1 MKYSLYIFLLFWS
14 TVIFAQDLTISG
26 VLLDEQN
33 RPIPYANIL
42 CFEVVN
48 LEVNQLKGMSSNDE
62 GLYKFEGLKPGKY
75 IIKASFLGYETGE
88 STLELFKNTSLDPII
103 LKATTEN
110 IGEVVITTKRPTLK
124 KESDRLIF
132 NIANTSLSEGSI
144 LEVLKRTPGVLI
156 FDNEISVKNTTPTIY
171 INNRKV
177 NLSSSELTQLLENSS
192 ANSIQK
198 IEVITNPSARYDADN
213 GAVLNIVMLKNL
225 ITGYRGNVFANFRQG
240 VFSRYNAGISQFYK
254 TKKVSL
260 NANYSASKNKIN
272 RNNEEKVNYLDA
284 NNNINER
291 WDSRL
296 NRNTWSETHNLNFN
310 FDYLINDKNTL
321 SLSSNL
327 LFLPYF
333 KYLTNGESII
343 FDANDDIN
351 FRFDSH
357 NLSRDK
363 KHNLGFDLDF
373 VHKLDSKS
381 TLSINSHLT
390 AYDYDRDQMVNSNYF
405 DANNAFDFRTIF
417 RTNSNQNTD
426 IFTTQIDYDLS
437 LENKASFSAGLK
449 SSNIKTKS
457 DIVQLDIDPNT
468 GEQTLNVNNTNDYS
482 YKESIFA
489 GYISFDKRWE
499 AWRFSAGLRAEHT
512 HIEGKSVHTSE
523 KNNQDYLELFPTLNI
538 SHQVSDQTTVY
549 TNFKRSIG
557 RPSYKSLNPF
567 NFFLNDNTIVSG
579 NPTLQPTFTNRVL
592 IGTTVSDYNIELY
605 YKDTKSNIFEL
616 PLQNNTDNIIIYS
629 PINLNKTREFGL
641 DFTTSF
647 DLKENW
653 SVYLYT
659 SIYNIQDE
667 TVFNNNAIKADQ
679 WTNYTTLS
687 NSLSFLKDK
696 SLSLDFGLTYISKNQ
711 SGFRRV
717 APRLISDLS
726 VKKKIFNKKGT
737 LSLAVND
744 LFNMQ
749 DFEIISKYANQDNFN
764 FRDLDNRYIRL
775 GFSYKFGNTTLKTN
789 QRTKSSSERNRLNN

>member
-110 IGEVVITTKRPTLK
+110 IGEVVITAKRPTLK

-156 FDNEISVKNTTPTIY
+156 FDNEISVKNTIPTIY

-240 VFSRYNAGISQFYK
+240 VFPRYNAGISQFYK

-512 HIEGKSVHTSE
+512 HIEGKSVHTNE

>member
-512 HIEGKSVHTSE
+512 HIEGKSVHTNE

>member
-14 TVIFAQDLTISG
+14 TAIFAQDLTISG

-110 IGEVVITTKRPTLK
+110 IGEVVITAKRPTLK

-321 SLSSNL
+321 ILSSNL

-426 IFTTQIDYDLS
+426 IFTTQVDYDLS

>member
-110 IGEVVITTKRPTLK
+110 IGEVVITAKRPTLK

-240 VFSRYNAGISQFYK
+240 VFPRYNAGISQFYK

-343 FDANDDIN
+343 FDANDAID

-373 VHKLDSKS
+373 VHKLNSKS

>member
-110 IGEVVITTKRPTLK
+110 IGEVIITTKRPTLK

-296 NRNTWSETHNLNFN
+296 NRNTWSETHNLSFN

-538 SHQVSDQTTVY
+538 SYQVSDQTTVY

>member
-343 FDANDDIN
+343 FDANDAIN

-373 VHKLDSKS
+373 VHKLGSKS

-468 GEQTLNVNNTNDYS
+468 GDQTLNVNNTNDYS

>member
-240 VFSRYNAGISQFYK
+240 VFPRYNAGISQFYK

>member
-296 NRNTWSETHNLNFN
+296 NRNTWSETHNLSFN

-512 HIEGKSVHTSE
+512 HIEGKSVHTNE

-764 FRDLDNRYIRL
+764 FRDLDNRYIRF